1 MNLQINKIAF
11 SNVGRLVVG
20 LDSLNDFQFDF
31 VALNKK
37 NLFLL
42 TLPQVMPMLQSMIG
56 GLTGSGIK
64 VKINDQLL
72 AEPSF
77 DDIDRLLEE
86 ARLFQAD
93 SVVAIGGGSVMDS
106 AKLLAALLDCYDD
119 PRSFA
124 GIGKITGRST
134 YLACIPTTSGT
145 GSEVS
150 PNAIFLDTADCSKKG
165 VISPYLVPDAA
176 YIDPRLT
183 VGLPGQVTAATG
195 IDAFTHCLEAY
206 VNNFAHPITDLLALE
221 GMKLIV
227 ENLKKAV
234 VNGGDTDARSALAVG
249 SLYGGLCLGPVNTG
263 AIHALSYPLGS
274 RYKVPHGLANALMLP
289 YVVKFNTPAAVE
301 KYARVA
307 FLFGIRQYNSPDE
320 LSLLLSEALIDWVS
334 DCGLPVSLGSAGIAA
349 SEIETLADEA
359 LKVQRLLKNNVRA
372 ITVGDARE
380 IYKDAVH
387 GKN

>member
-1 MNLQINKIAF
+1 
-11 SNVGRLVVG
+11 
-20 LDSLNDFQFDF
+20 
-31 VALNKK
+31 
-37 NLFLL
+37 
-42 TLPQVMPMLQSMIG
+42 MLQNMIT
-56 GLTGSGIK
+56 GLTGLGIK
-64 VKINDQLL
+64 VKVNDKLQ

-77 DDIDRLLEE
+77 DDMDRLLAE
-86 ARLFQAD
+86 ARLFKAD

-106 AKLLAALLDCYDD
+106 AKLLAALLDVDEN

-124 GIGKITGRST
+124 GIGRLKSRNT

-150 PNAIFLDTADCSKKG
+150 PNAIFLDTSDQAKKG

-183 VGLPGQVTAATG
+183 FGVPPSVTAATG

-227 ENLKKAV
+227 SHLKKAIV
-234 VNGGDTDARSALAVG
+234 KGDNLDARSALALG

-307 FLFGIRQYNSPDE
+307 LLFGIKHFENPDE
-320 LSLLLSEALIDWVS
+320 LAFLLSEALCDWVS
-334 DCGLPVSLGSAGIAA
+334 DCGLPISLDSIGIVDH
-349 SEIETLADEA
+349 EIETLADEA
-359 LKVQRLLKNNVRA
+359 LNVQRLLKNNVKA
-372 ITVGDARE
+372 ISIGNAIE
-380 IYKDAVH
+380 IYKEALH
-387 GKN
+387 GNNC